1 VIAIVV
7 SGAAAYAAAC
17 AYLWA
22 WQREI
27 IFLPEPT
34 ALHPPAEIGTTYQSV
49 RIPVGTAGFVA
60 AWWLPSALPEVAP
73 ATVLY
78 LHGNEGNLAREMDR
92 LQALRRFGLPILAI
106 DYRGYGQ
113 SSGPPPSE
121 AQLYEDAAAAW
132 NYLTQVRGLEPA
144 QLVIYGHSLGGA
156 VAADLALRQPAA
168 CAIVLESAFTSMADM
183 GRLRYPMFPIDWLLD
198 QRFDTA
204 QKVARLL
211 QPIVIVHGTRDD
223 IVPAGMAERL
233 LAAARE
239 PKRLLLVPGAGHEDA
254 LQNSGHLLQEAITQL
269 VQQCDSSRQPRSIK
283 YPGSPGTRAP
293 RLVTAPEQPAWV
305 RQPVDQ
311 QCPKY
316 CWSPKCAPASGRAT
330 RSVGSDRRGPSI
342 DRHCNSGRGKP
353 DDATP
358 LTAAA

>member
-1 VIAIVV
+1 
-7 SGAAAYAAAC
+7 
-17 AYLWA
+17 
-22 WQREI
+22 
-27 IFLPEPT
+27 
-34 ALHPPAEIGTTYQSV
+34 
-49 RIPVGTAGFVA
+49 
-60 AWWLPSALPEVAP
+60 
-73 ATVLY
+73 
-78 LHGNEGNLAREMDR
+78 
-92 LQALRRFGLPILAI
+92 
-106 DYRGYGQ
+106 
-113 SSGPPPSE
+113 
-121 AQLYEDAAAAW
+121 
-132 NYLTQVRGLEPA
+132 
-144 QLVIYGHSLGGA
+144 
-156 VAADLALRQPAA
+156 
-168 CAIVLESAFTSMADM
+168 VLESAFTSMADM